1 MLGVIQ
7 FHKNMLS
14 RTLLQFGRGLGKRH
28 LSSVSLGPSE
38 AGVRVLSLAAPPVNT
53 LTWEVFDEIDAAM
66 VEAESDDAC
75 RAIVI
80 TAEKPGVFTA
90 GLNLKELHRP
100 DESRLVAYWKKMQRL
115 YMSVYGSSKYCV
127 AAINGTYELGSIVGQ
142 GAAACI

>member
-1 MLGVIQ
+1 
-7 FHKNMLS
+7 MLS

-80 TAEKPGVFTA
+80 TAEKPGV
-90 GLNLKELHRP
+90 
-100 DESRLVAYWKKMQRL
+100 LVANFLCFKGGFLGRCHNCLGVAPFLSPLVQPVR
-115 YMSVYGSSKYCV
+115 SS
-127 AAINGTYELGSIVGQ
+127 
-142 GAAACI
+142 GALQ